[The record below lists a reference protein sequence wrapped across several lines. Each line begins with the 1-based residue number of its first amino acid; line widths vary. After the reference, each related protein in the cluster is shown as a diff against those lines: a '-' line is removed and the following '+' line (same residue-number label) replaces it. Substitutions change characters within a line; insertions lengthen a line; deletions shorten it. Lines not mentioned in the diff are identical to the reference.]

1 MKLLFENWRTFLAEE
16 ETATMKMSG
25 KSWNQLNPAIKTILT
40 SVKYNEGT
48 VGPNLLG
55 QAIANDS
62 KAMINN
68 LNNYYANAQKR
79 LELTKNNR
87 EELLKQGLRP
97 LYQGLI
103 NRRVAEAKY
112 LQNRI

>member
-1 MKLLFENWRTFLAEE
+1 MRTQKDYEKAG
-16 ETATMKMSG
+16 G